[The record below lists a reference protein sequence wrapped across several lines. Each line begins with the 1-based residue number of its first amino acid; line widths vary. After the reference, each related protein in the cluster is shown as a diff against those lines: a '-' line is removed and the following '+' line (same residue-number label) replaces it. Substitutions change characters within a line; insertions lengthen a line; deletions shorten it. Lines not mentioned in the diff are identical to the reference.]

1 MDTTHKLSWEGHL
14 KVSREGGT
22 SHFIRNLLNSSSLL
36 KKLKTG
42 CFISLNHMARFTLR
56 IKSDD
61 LSYIRFASGTWQK
74 RKWWA
79 KYSPRGK
86 PVTRLE
92 GKWVMSSSYWSGVY
106 SSLSQENW
114 KQMSSNMRLTESVMA
129 YPCNRT
135 PHYHLEKYLLIRR
148 QIKITVM
155 REKNLL
161 LKISS
166 IKFHFY
172 FREKMQIYI
181 FAHGKRPWK
190 ITRQE
195 Y

>member
-1 MDTTHKLSWEGHL
+1 M
-14 KVSREGGT
+14 
-22 SHFIRNLLNSSSLL
+22 
-36 KKLKTG
+36 
-42 CFISLNHMARFTLR
+42 
-56 IKSDD
+56 
-61 LSYIRFASGTWQK
+61 
-74 RKWWA
+74 
-79 KYSPRGK
+79 
-86 PVTRLE
+86 TRLD

-114 KQMSSNMRLTESVMA
+114 KPMSSNMRLTESLMA

-148 QIKITVM
+148 QIKIIVI

-172 FREKMQIYI
+172 FREKKEIYI
-181 FAHGKRPWK
+181 FTHGKRP
-190 ITRQE
+190 
-195 Y
+195 